1 MSLHTKTLRAA
12 LKANRTAQVAKN
24 GSGREM
30 SVLGFT
36 AAPTAA
42 DTSVSRQTGLA
53 GIWNKSFDPA
63 SLTLPPQS
71 GATSTMRNNTLVVRP
86 KNRCAALQIQ
96 SERRVS
102 CVTWVRT

>member
-1 MSLHTKTLRAA
+1 MSLHSGTLRAA
-12 LKANRTAQVAKN
+12 VKANRTAQVAKN
-24 GSGREM
+24 GSGREV
-30 SVLGFT
+30 SVIRFT
-36 AAPTAA
+36 AAPAVA

-53 GIWNKSFDPA
+53 GIWKKSFDPV

-96 SERRVS
+96 FKRRAS
-102 CVTWVRT
+102 RVTKMRT